1 MGFPLESFLHVP
13 ETIAEK
19 INRSHSVLGK
29 GGLDSVEGMTL
40 EQKVNS
46 HDIAINEEILPRL
59 ANVERDNQ
67 DSIKR
72 MNVLEENMK
81 SQKEQMTTIEKS
93 LVSMQ
98 LGQKDLETTVLKNGQ
113 SNTELQMQSQ
123 NMIQSLLQIV
133 GSKNES
139 EAQVALKKSEVDAQV
154 TVKKLDTK
162 QQIIIALI
170 SGLCGAGGLA
180 GIFVAIQT
188 WFPGG

>member
-1 MGFPLESFLHVP
+1 LEG
-13 ETIAEK
+13 I
-19 INRSHSVLGK
+19 
-29 GGLDSVEGMTL
+29 TL

-46 HDIAINEEILPRL
+46 HDIAINNEILPRL
-59 ANVERDNQ
+59 ANVEKDSQ
-67 DSIKR
+67 ESIKR

-154 TVKKLDTK
+154 TVKKLDTREK
-162 QQIIIALI
+162 IVVAMIG
-170 SGLCGAGGLA
+170 GLFGAGGLA
-180 GIFVAIQT
+180 VIFIAVQT